1 MVFSLQSFDRIPW
14 AVAVFMVRR
23 HVRIAGWLLITA
35 LTDLTWLAHLV
46 VESCTSSDVFS
57 LWTCCGWQ
65 RSCWRICKY
74 FQAGQSMLQLLV
86 WLHMSGTEP
95 GSARV
100 HNSAQNLLLGVA
112 LWSGPGA
119 LFQLQNPEILM
130 RASLLA
136 LTCCLPNCWHG
147 KQNAESLETEYSSQ
161 QNSSNQ
167 LLLNA
172 LCWIPN
178 WLNRHWE
185 RGTCFGPLSF
195 VPKSVGGNPPALPFC
210 CAVPCR
216 SSLHVADLSA

>member
-35 LTDLTWLAHLV
+35 STDLTWLAHLV

-147 KQNAESLETEYSSQ
+147 KQNAVSGDRVLQPTKFLKPAFVKCP
-161 QNSSNQ
+161 
-167 LLLNA
+167 LLDTKLAERA
-172 LCWIPN
+172 LGEGHLLWA
-178 WLNRHWE
+178 
-185 RGTCFGPLSF
+185 T
-195 VPKSVGGNPPALPFC
+195 VFC
-210 CAVPCR
+210 P
-216 SSLHVADLSA
+216 